1 MIKNK
6 DKIIQEKTEK
16 IFELVKSYVNE
27 MDELSGTDDFTID
40 NIEKMWAGL
49 DEKAREVYREISREI
64 IEQIKEKEIISL
76 KKTNTKKRE

>member
-16 IFELVKSYVNE
+16 ISELVKSYVNE
-27 MDELSGTDDFTID
+27 MDVLSGTDDFTID

-64 IEQIKEKEIISL
+64 IEQINEKEIISL